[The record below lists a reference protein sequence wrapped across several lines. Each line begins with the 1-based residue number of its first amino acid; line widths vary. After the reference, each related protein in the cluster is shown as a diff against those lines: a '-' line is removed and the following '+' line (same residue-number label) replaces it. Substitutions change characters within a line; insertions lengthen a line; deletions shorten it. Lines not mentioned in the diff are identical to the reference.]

1 MSTSSAAP
9 RAGRPLPAWLLEG
22 IFIVVSVLLGF
33 AVAQCGEHRNNR
45 ELAMRALTS
54 LQAEI
59 EHNRLVLAPL
69 VPIHRASVQA
79 LDRADTS
86 TSQRS
91 ALDIFFA
98 QRPRL
103 PRGTQSPFP
112 FLRRSAW
119 DAALS
124 GGALRFIDYDVAA
137 DLAEI
142 YRVQEIATDNV
153 DRLAKGPLS
162 SAATFD
168 PASRAPSVRLLWMT
182 LLDIQSAEEI
192 LWNPYEKHLPS
203 IRSAANASR

>member
-9 RAGRPLPAWLLEG
+9 RVRRSLPAWLLEG

-33 AVAQCGEHRNNR
+33 AVAQYGEHRNNR

-59 EHNRLVLAPL
+59 EHNRAVLAPL
-69 VPIHRASVQA
+69 VPIHRAWVQA

-86 TSQRS
+86 NSQRS
-91 ALDIFFA
+91 AFDIFFA

-103 PRGTQSPFP
+103 PRGTPTPFA

-142 YRVQEIATDNV
+142 YRVQEIAVDNV

-162 SAATFD
+162 VAATFD
-168 PASRAPSVRLLWMT
+168 PPSRAASVRLLWLT

-192 LWNPYEKHLPS
+192 LVNLYEKHLPS
-203 IRSAANASR
+203 IRSAANARR